1 VCYNKVNVFAI
12 KENFMDD
19 FIKSNYII
27 EEKIMLQEIPAIIFR
42 PRDLKEPVPTVVFY
56 HGWSSNK
63 EKQRIRGFILSS
75 VGYQVVIPD
84 AIYHGERN
92 PLTGYCQ
99 EVLIEYF
106 WDVVFKNI
114 EEYSII
120 ERELVS
126 KYSADPKRIAV
137 MGNSMGGFTSGG
149 IFTHNK
155 DIKALI
161 VLNGCCGWENF
172 NKNVKVTITEKLET
186 VEKKV
191 KELDPMNNLELLKDR
206 PILLL
211 HGDSDTSVPIESQG
225 IFYNA
230 LSPMY
235 GNKERIKL
243 IEYPKLNHVVTTN
256 MMEESINWLGMY
268 M

>member
-1 VCYNKVNVFAI
+1 MA
-12 KENFMDD
+12 D

-27 EEKIMLQEIPAIIFR
+27 EEKIKLQEIPAIIFR

-92 PLTGYCQ
+92 PLTDYGQ
-99 EVLIEYF
+99 EASIEYF
-106 WDVVFKNI
+106 WEVVFKNI
-114 EEYSII
+114 EEYSIV
-120 ERELVS
+120 ERELIS
-126 KYSADPKRIAV
+126 KYAADPERIAV
-137 MGNSMGGFTSGG
+137 MGNSMGGFTCGG
-149 IFTHNK
+149 IFTQNK

-161 VLNGCCGWENF
+161 VFNGCCGWENF
-172 NKNVKVTITEKLET
+172 NKNAEVTINEKFERI
-186 VEKKV
+186 KKRV
-191 KELDPMNNLELLKDR
+191 IELDPMNNLDLLKDR

-211 HGDSDTSVPIESQG
+211 HGDSDSSVPIESQR
-225 IFYNA
+225 IFYSA
-230 LSPMY
+230 LSPMCS
-235 GNKERIKL
+235 NKENIKL

-256 MMEESINWLGMY
+256 MMEESINWLGRY
-268 M
+268 L